1 MRNVLIFKK
10 RPQINRIIRIN
21 SLVTSL
27 YKNLVN
33 PINPGSKKTF
43 ILYLLSYILLA
54 QRVTP
59 WAVKKTLADYADA
72 TDVFAV
78 ATDSP
83 SEAKPCGQRLR
94 RKANALKL
102 FSSVESS
109 PTGEAQR
116 TKSA

>member
-72 TDVFAV
+72 TDVFCYRHRFALRGKALR
-78 ATDSP
+78 ATITQ
-83 SEAKPCGQRLR
+83 KG
-94 RKANALKL
+94 
-102 FSSVESS
+102 
-109 PTGEAQR
+109 
-116 TKSA
+116 